1 MISEKLK
8 IDFDNLKV
16 FEEHCLPQSEIDELN
31 RVANEAAS
39 KANDSVSDEMI
50 ENNEEISFNIDDF
63 PENDKAFSAAM
74 FKFADRFRDNDDIEV
89 RYAKIENEEGIIKPS
104 FTIRNLPLIAKHKE
118 EERLAAELAAK
129 EAKNKHFL
137 TSRINIIVKNNKW
150 FKL

>member
-63 PENDKAFSAAM
+63 PKNDKAFAAAM
-74 FKFADRFRDNDDIEV
+74 FKFADRFRDNDDIVV
-89 RYAKIENEEGIIKPS
+89 RYAKIENEEGIIKPT

-129 EAKNKHFL
+129 EEKKQAFLNKQ
-137 TSRINIIVKNNKW
+137 NNK
-150 FKL
+150 

>member
-8 IDFDNLKV
+8 INFDNLKF
-16 FEEHCLPQSEIDELN
+16 FEEYCLPQSEIDELN

-39 KANDSVSDEMI
+39 KASDSVSDEMI

-63 PENDKAFSAAM
+63 PENNRAFAAAM
-74 FKFADRFRDNDDIEV
+74 FKFGDRFRDNDDIEV
-89 RYAKIENEEGIIKPS
+89 RYTKIENDEGIIKPT

-129 EAKNKHFL
+129 EAKKQKFLNKQ
-137 TSRINIIVKNNKW
+137 NKNNC
-150 FKL
+150 

>member
-63 PENDKAFSAAM
+63 PENDRAFTAAM
-74 FKFADRFRDNDDIEV
+74 FKFGDRFRDNNDIEV
-89 RYAKIENEEGIIKPS
+89 RYTKIENDEGIIKS
-104 FTIRNLPLIAKHKE
+104 TFTIRNLPFIEKHKE

-129 EAKNKHFL
+129 EAKKQKFLNKQ
-137 TSRINIIVKNNKW
+137 NKNNC
-150 FKL
+150 

>member
-39 KANDSVSDEMI
+39 KVNDSVSDEMI

-63 PENDKAFSAAM
+63 LENDKAFATAM
-74 FKFADRFRDNDDIEV
+74 FKFADRFRDNDDIVV
-89 RYAKIENEEGIIKPS
+89 RYAKIENEEGIIKLR
-104 FTIRNLPLIAKHKE
+104 FTIRNLPLIAKRKE

-129 EAKNKHFL
+129 EAKKQEFL
-137 TSRINIIVKNNKW
+137 IKQNNK
-150 FKL
+150 

>member
-39 KANDSVSDEMI
+39 KANNSVSDEMI

-63 PENDKAFSAAM
+63 PENDKAFAAAM
-74 FKFADRFRDNDDIEV
+74 FKFADRFRDNDDIVV
-89 RYAKIENEEGIIKPS
+89 RYAKIENEEGIIKPT
-104 FTIRNLPLIAKHKE
+104 FTIRNLPLIKKRKE

-129 EAKNKHFL
+129 EAKKQASLNKQ
-137 TSRINIIVKNNKW
+137 NKNNC
-150 FKL
+150 

>member
-8 IDFDNLKV
+8 INFDNLKF
-16 FEEHCLPQSEIDELN
+16 FEKYCLPQSEIDELN

-63 PENDKAFSAAM
+63 PENDRAFAVAM
-74 FKFADRFRDNDDIEV
+74 FKFGERFSDNNDIEV
-89 RYAKIENEEGIIKPS
+89 RYTKIENDEGIIKPT
-104 FTIRNLPLIAKHKE
+104 FTIRNLPLIEKHKE

-129 EAKNKHFL
+129 EAKKQEFLNKQ
-137 TSRINIIVKNNKW
+137 NNK
-150 FKL
+150 

>member
-50 ENNEEISFNIDDF
+50 ENNEEISFNIDEF
-63 PENDKAFSAAM
+63 PENDRAFTAAM
-74 FKFADRFRDNDDIEV
+74 FKFGDRFRDNDDIEV
-89 RYAKIENEEGIIKPS
+89 RYTKIENDEGIIKPT

-129 EAKNKHFL
+129 EAKKQAFL
-137 TSRINIIVKNNKW
+137 SKQNKNNC
-150 FKL
+150 

>member
-8 IDFDNLKV
+8 INFDNLKF
-16 FEEHCLPQSEIDELN
+16 FEEYCLPQSEIDELN

-63 PENDKAFSAAM
+63 PENDRAFAVAM
-74 FKFADRFRDNDDIEV
+74 FKFGERFRDNNDIEV
-89 RYAKIENEEGIIKPS
+89 RYTKIENDEGIIKPT
-104 FTIRNLPLIAKHKE
+104 FTIRNLPLIEKHKE

-129 EAKNKHFL
+129 EAKKQAFLNKQ
-137 TSRINIIVKNNKW
+137 NKNNC
-150 FKL
+150 

>member
-16 FEEHCLPQSEIDELN
+16 FEEHCLQQSEIDELN

-63 PENDKAFSAAM
+63 LENDKAFATAM
-74 FKFADRFRDNDDIEV
+74 FKFADRFRDNNDIVV
-89 RYAKIENEEGIIKPS
+89 RYAKIENDKGIIKPT
-104 FTIRNLPLIAKHKE
+104 FTIRNLPLIAKRKE
-118 EERLAAELAAK
+118 EERLTAELAAK
-129 EAKNKHFL
+129 EEKKQAFLNKQ
-137 TSRINIIVKNNKW
+137 NNK
-150 FKL
+150 

>member
-39 KANDSVSDEMI
+39 KVNDSVSDEMI

-63 PENDKAFSAAM
+63 LENDKAFAAAM
-74 FKFADRFRDNDDIEV
+74 FKFADRFRDNDDIVV
-89 RYAKIENEEGIIKPS
+89 RYAKIENDEGIIKPT
-104 FTIRNLPLIAKHKE
+104 FTIRNIPLIEKHKE

-129 EAKNKHFL
+129 EEKKQTFLNKQ
-137 TSRINIIVKNNKW
+137 NNK
-150 FKL
+150 

>member
-8 IDFDNLKV
+8 INFDNLKF
-16 FEEHCLPQSEIDELN
+16 FEEYCLPQSEIDELN

-63 PENDKAFSAAM
+63 PENDRAFAAAM
-74 FKFADRFRDNDDIEV
+74 FKFGDRFRDNNDIEV
-89 RYAKIENEEGIIKPS
+89 RYTKIENDEGIIKPT
-104 FTIRNLPLIAKHKE
+104 FTIKNLPLIEKHKE

-129 EAKNKHFL
+129 EAKKQASLNKQ
-137 TSRINIIVKNNKW
+137 NKNNC
-150 FKL
+150 

>member
-39 KANDSVSDEMI
+39 KVNDSVSDEMI

-63 PENDKAFSAAM
+63 PENDRAFAAAM
-74 FKFADRFRDNDDIEV
+74 FKFGDRFRDNNDIEV
-89 RYAKIENEEGIIKPS
+89 RYTKIENDEGIIKPT

-118 EERLAAELAAK
+118 EERFEAELAAK
-129 EAKNKHFL
+129 EAKKQAFV
-137 TSRINIIVKNNKW
+137 SKQNNK
-150 FKL
+150 

>member
-50 ENNEEISFNIDDF
+50 KNNEEISFNIDDF
-63 PENDKAFSAAM
+63 LENDKAFATAM
-74 FKFADRFRDNDDIEV
+74 FKFADRFRDNDDIVV
-89 RYAKIENEEGIIKPS
+89 RYAKIENEEGIIKLR
-104 FTIRNLPLIAKHKE
+104 FTIRNLPLIAKRKE

-129 EAKNKHFL
+129 EAKKQEFL
-137 TSRINIIVKNNKW
+137 IKQNNK
-150 FKL
+150 

>member
-39 KANDSVSDEMI
+39 KSNDSVSDEMI

-63 PENDKAFSAAM
+63 PENDRAFAAAM
-74 FKFADRFRDNDDIEV
+74 FKFADRIRDNDDIEV
-89 RYAKIENEEGIIKPS
+89 RYAKIENEEGIIKPT
-104 FTIRNLPLIAKHKE
+104 FTIRNLPLIAKRKE
-118 EERLAAELAAK
+118 EERLAAELAVK
-129 EAKNKHFL
+129 EEKKQVFLNKQ
-137 TSRINIIVKNNKW
+137 
-150 FKL
+150 

>member
-16 FEEHCLPQSEIDELN
+16 FEEDCLPQSEIDELN

-63 PENDKAFSAAM
+63 PENDKAFATAM
-74 FKFADRFRDNDDIEV
+74 FKFADRFRDNNDIVV
-89 RYAKIENEEGIIKPS
+89 RYAKIENEEGIIKPT
-104 FTIRNLPLIAKHKE
+104 FTIRNLPLIEKRKE

-129 EAKNKHFL
+129 EEKKQVFLNKQ
-137 TSRINIIVKNNKW
+137 NNK
-150 FKL
+150 

>member
-63 PENDKAFSAAM
+63 PENDKAFVTAM

-89 RYAKIENEEGIIKPS
+89 RYAKIENDKGIIKPT

-129 EAKNKHFL
+129 EEKKQVFLNKQ
-137 TSRINIIVKNNKW
+137 NNK
-150 FKL
+150 

>member
-63 PENDKAFSAAM
+63 PENDKAFAAAM
-74 FKFADRFRDNDDIEV
+74 FKFADRFRDNNDIVV
-89 RYAKIENEEGIIKPS
+89 RYAKIENEEGIIKPT
-104 FTIRNLPLIAKHKE
+104 FTIRNLPLIAKYKE

-129 EAKNKHFL
+129 EEKKQAFLNKQ
-137 TSRINIIVKNNKW
+137 NNK
-150 FKL
+150 

>member
-39 KANDSVSDEMI
+39 KANNSVSDEMI

-63 PENDKAFSAAM
+63 LENDKAFATAM
-74 FKFADRFRDNDDIEV
+74 FKFADRFRDNNDIVV
-89 RYAKIENEEGIIKPS
+89 RYAKIENDKGIIKPT
-104 FTIRNLPLIAKHKE
+104 FTIRNLPLIAKRKE
-118 EERLAAELAAK
+118 EERLTAELAAK
-129 EAKNKHFL
+129 EEKKQAFLNKQ
-137 TSRINIIVKNNKW
+137 NNK
-150 FKL
+150 